1 LKKEEIISLTEGPVI
16 KVLIIK
22 TIPMIIGMLAM
33 ISFALVDA
41 YFVGRLGTREL
52 AALGFTFPIVFFIN
66 GISLGLGTG
75 ASALISRAIG
85 MKDTEKVK
93 RLSSDTLM
101 LTLIIVAIF
110 IVIGIFSFD
119 FLFRAMGVEDDV
131 LPLVK
136 AYMYYW
142 YPGMIF
148 VVIPM
153 VGNSIT
159 RATGDTKTP
168 SLIMIMAVVLNAIFD
183 PIFIFGWGPIPRME
197 LEGAAIAAVAS
208 RFVTLIVSL
217 WILYYRDKMLTFHF
231 PNLKEVWASWKSIM
245 YIGLPSAGTNVIVP
259 LAAGILTGLISTF
272 GHEAVAAFGVA
283 SRIDAVALSAMMGL
297 GSVLGPFIG
306 QNLGAGNIDRLKA
319 GIRVSNQF
327 AMFWGLALAIIF
339 FFTGS
344 HFGGLF
350 DKNPKVIEYITS
362 YLKIVPIAY
371 GFHGALLLIG
381 VAFNVL
387 NKPFYSASI
396 MLTRMFGILVPL
408 AYLGAHLL
416 GIQGIFWAVI
426 IANSSVGLF
435 GFYFLKRH
443 LAKLS

>member
-1 LKKEEIISLTEGPVI
+1 
-16 KVLIIK
+16 
-22 TIPMIIGMLAM
+22 
-33 ISFALVDA
+33 
-41 YFVGRLGTREL
+41 
-52 AALGFTFPIVFFIN
+52 
-66 GISLGLGTG
+66 
-75 ASALISRAIG
+75 
-85 MKDTEKVK
+85 
-93 RLSSDTLM
+93 
-101 LTLIIVAIF
+101 
-110 IVIGIFSFD
+110 
-119 FLFRAMGVEDDV
+119 
-131 LPLVK
+131 
-136 AYMYYW
+136 
-142 YPGMIF
+142 
-148 VVIPM
+148 
-153 VGNSIT
+153 
-159 RATGDTKTP
+159 
-168 SLIMIMAVVLNAIFD
+168 
-183 PIFIFGWGPIPRME
+183 ME

-306 QNLGAGNIDRLKA
+306 QNLGAGNIERLKA

-339 FFTGS
+339 FFAGS

-350 DKNPKVIEYITS
+350 DKNPKVIEYITY

-426 IANSSVGLF
+426 IANTSVGLF
-435 GFYFLKRH
+435 GFYLLNRH